1 MSTERTS
8 MDDLLSRR
16 VVDEREKSP
25 DDAPNGSI
33 AESNEPEAFT
43 DTEALPDNDAQPA
56 ARTEQP
62 AKADADPK
70 KSAEQASA
78 DDDGTETKG
87 LPRAFHARVKA
98 ADERKRAAEER
109 ATALERENAELR
121 RRFEQGQRPEAYQ
134 DETEHQGQPEVSI
147 DPQLHA
153 TRLYYSEREAT
164 REFGAD
170 QVAEAKKWGE
180 DVCETNPQF
189 NAAVYQHPDP
199 IRFVI
204 EQFRKVQV
212 EQQLAEHGWDLDK
225 LVKARSGAQPQPAPA
240 TAPAASHNAQPNQP
254 QEQPRM
260 PNDFASSNSGGGR
273 VNGNNAGPTPL
284 SELLSVNSR
293 RR

>member
-8 MDDLLSRR
+8 MDGLLSRR

-134 DETEHQGQPEVSI
+134 DDADQGQPEINV

-153 TRLYYSEREAT
+153 TRLYYSEREAN
-164 REFGAD
+164 RDFGAE
-170 QVAEAKKWGE
+170 QVAEAKAWGQ
-180 DVCETNPQF
+180 DICATNPQF
-189 NAAVYQHPDP
+189 NAAVFQHPDP

-225 LVKARSGAQPQPAPA
+225 LVKARVGAQPQPAPA

-254 QEQPRM
+254 QQPRM

-273 VNGNNAGPTPL
+273 VNGDNAGSTPL

>member
-25 DDAPNGSI
+25 DDAPSGSI

-43 DTEALPDNDAQPA
+43 DTEALPAGDAQPA
-56 ARTEQP
+56 ARAEQP
-62 AKADADPK
+62 AKTDAEPAK
-70 KSAEQASA
+70 PSAQA
-78 DDDGTETKG
+78 DDDTGTETKG

-98 ADERKRAAEER
+98 ADERKRLAEER
-109 ATALERENAELR
+109 ATTLERENAELR
-121 RRFEQGQRPEAYQ
+121 RRYEQGQQPEAYQ
-134 DETEHQGQPEVSI
+134 DDSEQGQPEVNI

-153 TRLYYSEREAT
+153 TRLYYSEREAN
-164 REFGAD
+164 RDFGAE
-170 QVAEAKKWGE
+170 QVAEAKAWGQ
-180 DVCETNPQF
+180 DVCATNPQF
-189 NAAVYQHPDP
+189 NAAVFQHPDP

-225 LVKARSGAQPQPAPA
+225 LVKARAGALQTQPAPA

-254 QEQPRM
+254 QQPRM
-260 PNDFASSNSGGGR
+260 PNDFASTNSGGGR
-273 VNGNNAGPTPL
+273 VNGDNAGPTPL

>member
-8 MDDLLSRR
+8 MEDLLSRR
-16 VVDEREKSP
+16 VVDERERSP
-25 DDAPNGSI
+25 DDAPSGSI
-33 AESNEPEAFT
+33 AESDEPEAFT
-43 DTEALPDNDAQPA
+43 DTEALSAEPAQPEAKTEPPAKTDAEPKKA
-56 ARTEQP
+56 AEQP
-62 AKADADPK
+62 
-70 KSAEQASA
+70 SA
-78 DDDGTETKG
+78 DDDGTETRG

-109 ATALERENAELR
+109 ADKAERELAEFR
-121 RRFEQGQRPEAYQ
+121 RRHEQG
-134 DETEHQGQPEVSI
+134 QGQPEAYEDTHELQGQPEINI

-153 TRLYYSEREAT
+153 TRLYYSERDAT
-164 REFGAD
+164 RDFGAE

-204 EQFRKVQV
+204 EQFRRVQV

-225 LVKARSGAQPQPAPA
+225 LVKARSGALQSQPAPA
-240 TAPAASHNAQPNQP
+240 PQPAASHTAQPKQP
-254 QEQPRM
+254 QPRM
-260 PNDFASSNSGGGR
+260 PNDFASSNSEAGR
-273 VNGNNAGPTPL
+273 VNGDNAGPTPL
-284 SELLSVNSR
+284 SELLSINSR

>member
-1 MSTERTS
+1 MSTDRTS

-25 DDAPNGSI
+25 DDAPSGSI

-43 DTEALPDNDAQPA
+43 DTEALPDDTAQPA
-56 ARTEQP
+56 ARTETQP
-62 AKADADPK
+62 AKTDAEPAK
-70 KSAEQASA
+70 PSAQA
-78 DDDGTETKG
+78 DDDTGTETRG

-98 ADERKRAAEER
+98 ADERKRLAEER

-121 RRFEQGQRPEAYQ
+121 RRYEQGQQPEAYQ
-134 DETEHQGQPEVSI
+134 DDADQGQPEIHV

-153 TRLYYSEREAT
+153 TRLYYSEREAN
-164 REFGAD
+164 RDFGAE
-170 QVAEAKKWGE
+170 QVAEAKAWGQ
-180 DVCETNPQF
+180 DICATNPQF
-189 NAAVYQHPDP
+189 NAAVFQHPDP

-204 EQFRKVQV
+204 EQFRRVQV
-212 EQQLAEHGWDLDK
+212 EQQLSEHGWDLDK
-225 LVKARSGAQPQPAPA
+225 LVKARAGALQTQPAPA
-240 TAPAASHNAQPNQP
+240 TAPAASHNAQPTQP
-254 QEQPRM
+254 QPRM

-273 VNGNNAGPTPL
+273 VNGDNSGPTPL

>member
-1 MSTERTS
+1 MSTDRTS

-25 DDAPNGSI
+25 DDAPSGSI

-43 DTEALPDNDAQPA
+43 DTEALPAGDAQPA
-56 ARTEQP
+56 AKAEQP
-62 AKADADPK
+62 AKTDAEPAKPAAQADAD
-70 KSAEQASA
+70 
-78 DDDGTETKG
+78 DTGTETKG

-98 ADERKRAAEER
+98 ADERKRLAEER
-109 ATALERENAELR
+109 ATTLERENAELR
-121 RRFEQGQRPEAYQ
+121 RRYEQGQQQPEAYQ
-134 DETEHQGQPEVSI
+134 DDTDQGQPEINV

-153 TRLYYSEREAT
+153 TRLYYSEREAN
-164 REFGAD
+164 RDFGAE
-170 QVAEAKKWGE
+170 QVAEAKAWGQ
-180 DVCETNPQF
+180 DICATNPQF
-189 NAAVYQHPDP
+189 NAAVFQHPDP

-225 LVKARSGAQPQPAPA
+225 LVKARAGALQTQPAPA

-254 QEQPRM
+254 QPRM

-273 VNGNNAGPTPL
+273 VNGDNAGPTPL
-284 SELLSVNSR
+284 SELLSVNAR

>member
-1 MSTERTS
+1 MSTDRTS

-25 DDAPNGSI
+25 DDAPSGSI

-43 DTEALPDNDAQPA
+43 DTEALPAGDAQPA
-56 ARTEQP
+56 AKAEQP
-62 AKADADPK
+62 AKTDAEPAKPAAQADAD
-70 KSAEQASA
+70 
-78 DDDGTETKG
+78 DTGTETKG

-98 ADERKRAAEER
+98 ADERKRLAEER
-109 ATALERENAELR
+109 ATTLERENAELR
-121 RRFEQGQRPEAYQ
+121 RRYEQGQQQPEAYQ
-134 DETEHQGQPEVSI
+134 DDTDQGQPEINV

-153 TRLYYSEREAT
+153 TRLYYSEREAN
-164 REFGAD
+164 RDFGAE
-170 QVAEAKKWGE
+170 QVAEAKAWGQ
-180 DVCETNPQF
+180 DICATNPQF
-189 NAAVYQHPDP
+189 NAAVFQHPDP

-225 LVKARSGAQPQPAPA
+225 LVKARAGALQTQPAPA
-240 TAPAASHNAQPNQP
+240 TAPAASHTAQPTQP
-254 QEQPRM
+254 QPRM

-273 VNGNNAGPTPL
+273 VNGDNAGPTPL
-284 SELLSVNSR
+284 SELLSVNAR

>member
-1 MSTERTS
+1 MSTDRTS

-25 DDAPNGSI
+25 DDAPSGSI

-43 DTEALPDNDAQPA
+43 DTEALPAGDAQPA
-56 ARTEQP
+56 AKAEQP
-62 AKADADPK
+62 AKTDAEPAKPAAQADAD
-70 KSAEQASA
+70 
-78 DDDGTETKG
+78 DTGTETKG

-98 ADERKRAAEER
+98 ADERKRLAEER
-109 ATALERENAELR
+109 ATTLERENAELR
-121 RRFEQGQRPEAYQ
+121 RRYEQGQQQPEAYQ
-134 DETEHQGQPEVSI
+134 DDTDQGQPEINV

-153 TRLYYSEREAT
+153 TRLYYSEREAN
-164 REFGAD
+164 RDFGAE
-170 QVAEAKKWGE
+170 QVAEAKAWGQ
-180 DVCETNPQF
+180 DICATNPQF
-189 NAAVYQHPDP
+189 NAAVFQHPDP

-225 LVKARSGAQPQPAPA
+225 LVKARAGALQTQPAPA
-240 TAPAASHNAQPNQP
+240 TAPAASHNAQPTQP
-254 QEQPRM
+254 QPRM

-273 VNGNNAGPTPL
+273 VNGDNAGPTPL
-284 SELLSVNSR
+284 SELLSVNAR

>member
-1 MSTERTS
+1 MSTDRTS

-25 DDAPNGSI
+25 DDAPSGSI

-43 DTEALPDNDAQPA
+43 DTEALPAGDAQPA
-56 ARTEQP
+56 AKAEQP
-62 AKADADPK
+62 AKTDAEPAKPAAQADAD
-70 KSAEQASA
+70 
-78 DDDGTETKG
+78 DTGTETKG

-98 ADERKRAAEER
+98 ADERKRLAEER
-109 ATALERENAELR
+109 ATTLERENAELR
-121 RRFEQGQRPEAYQ
+121 RRYEQGQQPEAYQ
-134 DETEHQGQPEVSI
+134 DDTDQGQPEINV

-153 TRLYYSEREAT
+153 TRLYYSEREAN
-164 REFGAD
+164 RDFGAE
-170 QVAEAKKWGE
+170 QVAEAKAWGQ
-180 DVCETNPQF
+180 DICATNPQF
-189 NAAVYQHPDP
+189 NAAVFQHPDP

-225 LVKARSGAQPQPAPA
+225 LVKARSGALQTQPAPA

-254 QEQPRM
+254 QPRM

-273 VNGNNAGPTPL
+273 VNGDNAGPTPL
-284 SELLSVNSR
+284 SELLSVNAR

>member
-1 MSTERTS
+1 MSTDRTS

-25 DDAPNGSI
+25 DDAPNDSI

-43 DTEALPDNDAQPA
+43 DTEALPAGDAQPA
-56 ARTEQP
+56 AKAEQP
-62 AKADADPK
+62 AKTDAEPAKPAAQADAD
-70 KSAEQASA
+70 
-78 DDDGTETKG
+78 DTGTETKG

-98 ADERKRAAEER
+98 ADERKRLAEER
-109 ATALERENAELR
+109 ATTLERENAELR
-121 RRFEQGQRPEAYQ
+121 RRYEQGQQQPEAYQ
-134 DETEHQGQPEVSI
+134 DDTDQGQPEINV

-153 TRLYYSEREAT
+153 TRLYYSEREAN
-164 REFGAD
+164 RDFGAE
-170 QVAEAKKWGE
+170 QVAEAKAWGQ
-180 DVCETNPQF
+180 DICATNPQF
-189 NAAVYQHPDP
+189 NAAVFQHPDP

-225 LVKARSGAQPQPAPA
+225 LVKARAGALQTQPAPA
-240 TAPAASHNAQPNQP
+240 TAPAASHTAQPTQP
-254 QEQPRM
+254 QPRM

-273 VNGNNAGPTPL
+273 VNGDNAGPTPL
-284 SELLSVNSR
+284 SELLSVNAR

>member
-1 MSTERTS
+1 MSTDRTS

-25 DDAPNGSI
+25 DDAPSGSI

-43 DTEALPDNDAQPA
+43 DTEALPDDTAQPA
-56 ARTEQP
+56 ARTEAQP
-62 AKADADPK
+62 AKTDAEPAK
-70 KSAEQASA
+70 PSAQA
-78 DDDGTETKG
+78 DDDTGTETRG

-98 ADERKRAAEER
+98 ADERKRLAEER

-121 RRFEQGQRPEAYQ
+121 RRYEQGQQQPEAYQ
-134 DETEHQGQPEVSI
+134 DDTDQGQPEINV

-153 TRLYYSEREAT
+153 TRLYYSEREAN
-164 REFGAD
+164 RDFGAE
-170 QVAEAKKWGE
+170 QVAEAKAWGQ
-180 DVCETNPQF
+180 DICATNPQF
-189 NAAVYQHPDP
+189 NAAVFQHPDP

-225 LVKARSGAQPQPAPA
+225 LVKARAGALQTQPAPA

-254 QEQPRM
+254 QPRM

-273 VNGNNAGPTPL
+273 VNGDNAGPTPL
-284 SELLSVNSR
+284 SELLSVNAR

>member
-1 MSTERTS
+1 MSTDRTS

-25 DDAPNGSI
+25 DDAPSGSI

-43 DTEALPDNDAQPA
+43 DTEALPAGDTQPA
-56 ARTEQP
+56 AKAEQP
-62 AKADADPK
+62 AKTDAEPAKPAAQADAD
-70 KSAEQASA
+70 
-78 DDDGTETKG
+78 DTGTETKG

-98 ADERKRAAEER
+98 ADERKRLAEER
-109 ATALERENAELR
+109 ATTLERENAELR
-121 RRFEQGQRPEAYQ
+121 RRYEQGQQPEAYQ
-134 DETEHQGQPEVSI
+134 DDADQGQPEINV

-153 TRLYYSEREAT
+153 TRLYYSEREAN
-164 REFGAD
+164 RDFGAE
-170 QVAEAKKWGE
+170 QVAEAKAWGQ
-180 DVCETNPQF
+180 DICATNPQF
-189 NAAVYQHPDP
+189 NAAVFQHPDP

-225 LVKARSGAQPQPAPA
+225 LVKARAGALQTQPAPA
-240 TAPAASHNAQPNQP
+240 TAPAASHTAQPTQP
-254 QEQPRM
+254 QPRM

-273 VNGNNAGPTPL
+273 VNGDNAGPTPL
-284 SELLSVNSR
+284 SELLSVNAR

>member
-25 DDAPNGSI
+25 DDAPSGSI

-43 DTEALPDNDAQPA
+43 DTEALPAGDAQPA
-56 ARTEQP
+56 AKAEQP
-62 AKADADPK
+62 AKTDAEPAKPAAQADV
-70 KSAEQASA
+70 
-78 DDDGTETKG
+78 DDTGTETKG

-98 ADERKRAAEER
+98 ADERKRLAEER
-109 ATALERENAELR
+109 ATTLERENAELR
-121 RRFEQGQRPEAYQ
+121 RRYEQGQQQPEAYQ
-134 DETEHQGQPEVSI
+134 DDTDQGQPEINV

-153 TRLYYSEREAT
+153 TRLYYSEREAN
-164 REFGAD
+164 RDFGAE
-170 QVAEAKKWGE
+170 QVAEAKAWGQ
-180 DVCETNPQF
+180 DICATNPQF
-189 NAAVYQHPDP
+189 NAAVFQHPDP

-254 QEQPRM
+254 QPRM

-273 VNGNNAGPTPL
+273 VNGDNSGPTPL
-284 SELLSVNSR
+284 SELLSVNAR

>member
-1 MSTERTS
+1 MSTDRTS

-25 DDAPNGSI
+25 DDAPSGSI

-43 DTEALPDNDAQPA
+43 DTEALPDDTAQPA
-56 ARTEQP
+56 ARTETQP
-62 AKADADPK
+62 AKTDAEPAK
-70 KSAEQASA
+70 PSAQA
-78 DDDGTETKG
+78 DDDTGTETRG
-87 LPRAFHARVKA
+87 LPRALHARVKA
-98 ADERKRAAEER
+98 ADERKRLAEER

-121 RRFEQGQRPEAYQ
+121 RRYEQGQQPDAYQ
-134 DETEHQGQPEVSI
+134 DDADQGQPEINV

-153 TRLYYSEREAT
+153 TRLYYSEREAN
-164 REFGAD
+164 RDFGAE
-170 QVAEAKKWGE
+170 QVAEAKAWGQ
-180 DVCETNPQF
+180 DICATNPQF
-189 NAAVYQHPDP
+189 NAAVFQHPDP

-204 EQFRKVQV
+204 EQFRRVQV

-254 QEQPRM
+254 QQQPRM

-273 VNGNNAGPTPL
+273 VNGDNAGPTPL
-284 SELLSVNSR
+284 SELLSVNAR

>member
-1 MSTERTS
+1 MSTDRTS

-25 DDAPNGSI
+25 DDAPSGSI

-43 DTEALPDNDAQPA
+43 DTEALPDDTAQPA
-56 ARTEQP
+56 ARTETQP
-62 AKADADPK
+62 AKTDAEPAK
-70 KSAEQASA
+70 PSAQA
-78 DDDGTETKG
+78 DDDTGTETRG

-98 ADERKRAAEER
+98 ADERKRLAEER

-121 RRFEQGQRPEAYQ
+121 RRYEQGQQQPEAYQ
-134 DETEHQGQPEVSI
+134 DDADQGQPEINV

-153 TRLYYSEREAT
+153 TRLYYSEREAN
-164 REFGAD
+164 RDFGAE
-170 QVAEAKKWGE
+170 QVAEAKAWGQ
-180 DVCETNPQF
+180 DICATNPQF
-189 NAAVYQHPDP
+189 NAAVFQHPDP

-225 LVKARSGAQPQPAPA
+225 LVKARAGALQTQPAPA

-254 QEQPRM
+254 QPRM

-273 VNGNNAGPTPL
+273 VNGDNAGPTPL
-284 SELLSVNSR
+284 SELLSVNAR

>member
-1 MSTERTS
+1 MSTDRTS

-25 DDAPNGSI
+25 DDAPSGSI

-43 DTEALPDNDAQPA
+43 DTEALPAGDAQPA
-56 ARTEQP
+56 AKAEQP
-62 AKADADPK
+62 AKTDAEPAKPAAQADAD
-70 KSAEQASA
+70 
-78 DDDGTETKG
+78 DTGTETKG

-98 ADERKRAAEER
+98 ADERKRLAEER
-109 ATALERENAELR
+109 ATTLERENAELR
-121 RRFEQGQRPEAYQ
+121 RRYEQGQQQPEAYQ
-134 DETEHQGQPEVSI
+134 DDTDQGQPEINV

-153 TRLYYSEREAT
+153 TRLYYSEREAN
-164 REFGAD
+164 RDFGAE
-170 QVAEAKKWGE
+170 QVAEAKAWGQ
-180 DVCETNPQF
+180 DICATNPQF
-189 NAAVYQHPDP
+189 NAAVFQHPDP

-225 LVKARSGAQPQPAPA
+225 LVKARAGALQTQPAPA

-254 QEQPRM
+254 QPRM
-260 PNDFASSNSGGGR
+260 PNDFASTNSGGGR
-273 VNGNNAGPTPL
+273 VNGDNAGPTPL

>member
-25 DDAPNGSI
+25 DDAPSGSI

-43 DTEALPDNDAQPA
+43 DTEALPAGDAQPA
-56 ARTEQP
+56 AKAEQP
-62 AKADADPK
+62 AKTDAEPAKPAAQADAD
-70 KSAEQASA
+70 
-78 DDDGTETKG
+78 DTGTETKG

-98 ADERKRAAEER
+98 ADERKRLAEER
-109 ATALERENAELR
+109 ATTLERENAELR
-121 RRFEQGQRPEAYQ
+121 RRYEQGQQQPEAYQ
-134 DETEHQGQPEVSI
+134 DDTDQGQPEINV

-153 TRLYYSEREAT
+153 TRLYYSEREAN
-164 REFGAD
+164 RDFGAE
-170 QVAEAKKWGE
+170 QVAEAKAWGQ
-180 DVCETNPQF
+180 DICATNPQF
-189 NAAVYQHPDP
+189 NAAVFQHPDP

-225 LVKARSGAQPQPAPA
+225 LVKARAGALQTQPAPA
-240 TAPAASHNAQPNQP
+240 TAPAASHNAQPSQP
-254 QEQPRM
+254 QPRM

-273 VNGNNAGPTPL
+273 VNGDNTGPTPL
-284 SELLSVNSR
+284 SELLSVNAR

>member
-25 DDAPNGSI
+25 DDAPNDSI
-33 AESNEPEAFT
+33 AESNEPEAFAE
-43 DTEALPDNDAQPA
+43 TEALPAEATQPA
-56 ARTEQP
+56 AKTDPTP
-62 AKADADPK
+62 AKTDADPK
-70 KSAEQASA
+70 KSAEHASA
-78 DDDGTETKG
+78 DDDGTETRG

-109 ATALERENAELR
+109 AEKAERALAELN
-121 RRFEQGQRPEAYQ
+121 RRFEQGQQPEAYQ
-134 DETEHQGQPEVSI
+134 DDSEQGQPEVNI

-153 TRLYYSEREAT
+153 TRLYYSEREAN
-164 REFGAD
+164 RDFGAE
-170 QVAEAKKWGE
+170 QVAEAKAWGQ
-180 DVCETNPQF
+180 DVCATNPQF
-189 NAAVYQHPDP
+189 NAAVFQHPDP

-225 LVKARSGAQPQPAPA
+225 LVKARSGALQPQPAPA

-254 QEQPRM
+254 QQPRM
-260 PNDFASSNSGGGR
+260 PNDFASTNSGGGR
-273 VNGNNAGPTPL
+273 VNGDNAGPTPL

>member
-1 MSTERTS
+1 MSTDRTS

-25 DDAPNGSI
+25 DDAPSGSI

-43 DTEALPDNDAQPA
+43 DTEALPAGDAQPA
-56 ARTEQP
+56 AKAEQP
-62 AKADADPK
+62 AKTDAEPAKPAAQADAD
-70 KSAEQASA
+70 
-78 DDDGTETKG
+78 DTGTETKG

-98 ADERKRAAEER
+98 ADERKRLAEER
-109 ATALERENAELR
+109 ATTLERENAELR
-121 RRFEQGQRPEAYQ
+121 RRYEQGQQPEAYQ
-134 DETEHQGQPEVSI
+134 DDADQGQPEINV

-153 TRLYYSEREAT
+153 TRLYYSEREAN
-164 REFGAD
+164 RDFGAE
-170 QVAEAKKWGE
+170 QVAEAKAWGQ
-180 DVCETNPQF
+180 DICATNPQF
-189 NAAVYQHPDP
+189 NAAVFQHPDP

-204 EQFRKVQV
+204 EQFRRVQV

>member
-1 MSTERTS
+1 

-25 DDAPNGSI
+25 DDAPSGSI

-43 DTEALPDNDAQPA
+43 DTEALPAGDAQPA
-56 ARTEQP
+56 AKAEQP
-62 AKADADPK
+62 AKTDAEPAKPAAQADAD
-70 KSAEQASA
+70 
-78 DDDGTETKG
+78 DTGTETKG

-98 ADERKRAAEER
+98 ADERKRLAEER
-109 ATALERENAELR
+109 ATTLERENAELR
-121 RRFEQGQRPEAYQ
+121 RRYEQGQQQPEAYQ
-134 DETEHQGQPEVSI
+134 DDTDQGQPEINV

-153 TRLYYSEREAT
+153 TRLYYSEREAN
-164 REFGAD
+164 RDFGAE
-170 QVAEAKKWGE
+170 QVAEAKAWGQ
-180 DVCETNPQF
+180 DICATNPQF
-189 NAAVYQHPDP
+189 NAAVFQHPDP

-204 EQFRKVQV
+204 EQFRRVQV
-212 EQQLAEHGWDLDK
+212 EQQLSEHGWDLDK

-254 QEQPRM
+254 QQQPRM

-273 VNGNNAGPTPL
+273 VNGDNAGPTPL
-284 SELLSVNSR
+284 SELLSVNAR

>member
-1 MSTERTS
+1 MSTDRTS

-25 DDAPNGSI
+25 DDAPSGSI

-43 DTEALPDNDAQPA
+43 DTEALPAGDTQPA
-56 ARTEQP
+56 AKAEQP
-62 AKADADPK
+62 AKTDAEPAKPSAQADAD
-70 KSAEQASA
+70 
-78 DDDGTETKG
+78 DTGTETKG

-98 ADERKRAAEER
+98 ADERKRLAEER
-109 ATALERENAELR
+109 ATTLERENAELR
-121 RRFEQGQRPEAYQ
+121 RRYEQGQQQPEAYQ
-134 DETEHQGQPEVSI
+134 DDTDQGQPEINV

-153 TRLYYSEREAT
+153 TRLYYSEREAN
-164 REFGAD
+164 RDFGAE
-170 QVAEAKKWGE
+170 QVAEAKAWGQ
-180 DVCETNPQF
+180 DICATNPQF
-189 NAAVYQHPDP
+189 NAAVFQHPDP

-225 LVKARSGAQPQPAPA
+225 LVKARAGALQTQPAPA
-240 TAPAASHNAQPNQP
+240 TAPAASHNAQPSQP
-254 QEQPRM
+254 QPRM

-273 VNGNNAGPTPL
+273 VNGDNSGPTPL
-284 SELLSVNSR
+284 SELLSVNAR

>member
-1 MSTERTS
+1 MSTDRTS

-25 DDAPNGSI
+25 DDAPSGSI

-43 DTEALPDNDAQPA
+43 DTEALPDDTAQPA
-56 ARTEQP
+56 ARTETQP
-62 AKADADPK
+62 AKTDAEPAK
-70 KSAEQASA
+70 PSAQA
-78 DDDGTETKG
+78 DDDTGTETRG

-98 ADERKRAAEER
+98 ADERKRLAEER

-121 RRFEQGQRPEAYQ
+121 RRYEQGQQPEAYQ
-134 DETEHQGQPEVSI
+134 DDADQGQPEIHV

-153 TRLYYSEREAT
+153 TRLYYSEREAN
-164 REFGAD
+164 RDFGAE
-170 QVAEAKKWGE
+170 QVAEAKAWGQ
-180 DVCETNPQF
+180 DICATNPQF
-189 NAAVYQHPDP
+189 NAAVFQHPDP

-204 EQFRKVQV
+204 EQFRRVQV
-212 EQQLAEHGWDLDK
+212 EQQLSEHGWDLDK
-225 LVKARSGAQPQPAPA
+225 LVKARSGALQTQPAPA
-240 TAPAASHNAQPNQP
+240 TAPAASHNAQPTQP
-254 QEQPRM
+254 QPRM

-273 VNGNNAGPTPL
+273 VNGDNSGPTPL

>member
-1 MSTERTS
+1 MSTDRTS

-25 DDAPNGSI
+25 DDAPSGSI

-43 DTEALPDNDAQPA
+43 DTEALPAGDAQPA
-56 ARTEQP
+56 AKAEQP
-62 AKADADPK
+62 AKTDAEPAKPAAQADAD
-70 KSAEQASA
+70 
-78 DDDGTETKG
+78 DTGTETKG

-98 ADERKRAAEER
+98 ADERKRLAEER
-109 ATALERENAELR
+109 ATTLERENAELR
-121 RRFEQGQRPEAYQ
+121 RRYEQGQQQPEAYQ
-134 DETEHQGQPEVSI
+134 DDTDQGQPEINV

-153 TRLYYSEREAT
+153 TRLYYSEREAN
-164 REFGAD
+164 RDFGAE
-170 QVAEAKKWGE
+170 QVAEAKAWGQ
-180 DVCETNPQF
+180 DICATNPQF
-189 NAAVYQHPDP
+189 NAAVFQHPDP

-225 LVKARSGAQPQPAPA
+225 LVKARAGALPTQPAPA

-254 QEQPRM
+254 QPRM

-273 VNGNNAGPTPL
+273 VNGDNAGPTPL
-284 SELLSVNSR
+284 SELRSVNAR
-293 RR
+293 RS